1 MNNTALF
8 LALSVASFGASANS
22 GTQLKF
28 SETIPLTC
36 GFVMENADIEG
47 SIRFSDE
54 KNSKVSKESPAT
66 FRVINN
72 GNDGYAKV
80 TMKEFSVWNE
90 SNNYG
95 STGDKTDVEKHASF
109 EIDNGLV
116 GTQNVEPNGGF
127 TVASGVE
134 NEVSLHL
141 DMASFRFDADSK
153 LEVTTIMEVECI

>member
-1 MNNTALF
+1 MKNTALF
-8 LALSVASFGASANS
+8 LVLSVTAFGASANT
-22 GTQLKF
+22 GPELRF

-54 KNSKVSKESPAT
+54 RNSKVNSESPAT

-80 TMKEFSVWNE
+80 TMKSFSVWNE

-95 STGDKTDVEKHASF
+95 SAGDKTDVEKHASF

-116 GTQNVEPNGGF
+116 GSQNVKPNGGF

-153 LEVTTIMEVECI
+153 LEVTTIMEVECL